1 MVIDGDILEEAA
13 NYAYDEVGA
22 TKTTRVA
29 LDEEENE
36 KYLAIQNIL
45 SNALKERT
53 IDDDTMIK
61 VIIQTTARYGEK
73 AKEYIN
79 DVMEILKIAK
89 ENEIEDILE
98 KAIEYTTMKTGENH
112 FEILDVSG
120 ESPYPESGI
129 FELVLAHAM
138 KPGNSGRTDY
148 LSANGGWGYV
158 FGRTAS
164 GEVFLFKTYAKI
176 QYVLD
181 FFSNTGIPEEIKNA
195 ILEEGIEM

>member
-1 MVIDGDILEEAA
+1 MIIDGDILEEAA

-36 KYLAIQNIL
+36 KYLAIQRIL
-45 SNALKERT
+45 SDALKERK

-61 VIIQTTARYGEK
+61 IIIKTTAKYGEK
-73 AKEYIN
+73 AKEYI
-79 DVMEILKIAK
+79 DDAMEILKIAK

-98 KAIEYTTMKTGENH
+98 QAIEYRTMKIEENH

-138 KPGNSGRTDY
+138 KPGHSGRTDY

-158 FGRTAS
+158 FGRTES

-181 FFSNTGIPEEIKNA
+181 FFSNPDIPEEIKNA
-195 ILEEGIEM
+195 ILEQGIEI

>member
-22 TKTTRVA
+22 TKTTRVT

-36 KYLAIQNIL
+36 KYLAIQRIL
-45 SNALKERT
+45 SDALKEQKIDNDTT
-53 IDDDTMIK
+53 IKIIIK
-61 VIIQTTARYGEK
+61 TTAKYGEK
-73 AKEYIN
+73 AKEYI
-79 DVMEILKIAK
+79 DDAMEILKIAR

-98 KAIEYTTMKTGENH
+98 QAIEYRTMKIEENH

-138 KPGNSGRTDY
+138 KPGHSGRTDY

-158 FGRTAS
+158 FGRTES

-181 FFSNTGIPEEIKNA
+181 FFSNPDIPEEIKNA
-195 ILEEGIEM
+195 ILEQGIEI

>member
-1 MVIDGDILEEAA
+1 MIIDEEILEEAT
-13 NYAYDEVGA
+13 NYAYDEIGA

-36 KYLAIQNIL
+36 KYLAIQRIL
-45 SNALKERT
+45 SDALKERE

-61 VIIQTTARYGEK
+61 MIIKATAKYGEK

-79 DVMEILKIAK
+79 DAMKILKIAK
-89 ENEIEDILE
+89 ENEIEDALE
-98 KAIEYTTMKTGENH
+98 KAVEYRTMKTEENY
-112 FEILDVSG
+112 FEILDVIG

-129 FELVLAHAM
+129 SELVLAHAM

-158 FGRTAS
+158 FGRTES

-176 QYVLD
+176 QYILD
-181 FFSNTGIPEEIKNA
+181 FFSDTEIPEEIKNA
-195 ILEEGIEM
+195 ILEQGIEI